1 MTGLQTRSEEEDSM
15 TAETILALARK
26 ELGTA
31 ESPAGSNH
39 VKYNTAYYGREV
51 SG

>member
-31 ESPAGSNH
+31 ESRPAA
-39 VKYNTAYYGREV
+39 TM
-51 SG
+51 